1 MMFVAAPGDGE
12 GGPAFAGRRQIWFDG
27 PDGAYLAMASMRR
40 YLDASLVSDVILV
53 PSERGPA
60 LELPSDAV
68 TLKLVQA
75 LVRRF
80 GGHIGRAGPAAPSI
94 AEVAPNYAEGS

>member
-1 MMFVAAPGDGE
+1 MTFVAAPADGNAST
-12 GGPAFAGRRQIWFDG
+12 GFGGRRQIWFDG

-40 YLDASLVSDVILV
+40 YLDAAVVSDVILV

-60 LELPSDAV
+60 LELPADAV
-68 TLKLVQA
+68 ALRLVQA

-80 GGHIGRAGPAAPSI
+80 GGHIGRAGPASIPGAPPTFI
-94 AEVAPNYAEGS
+94 DGI